1 MSAPRKPR
9 PKRVD
14 DLLRAEPTGAD
25 EQAVAA
31 VGELVASDTDGIS
44 RLRLRVTLD
53 EHGLRY
59 TPDKPPV
66 EIRLTKTQLRSLA
79 TEPPVTV
86 AAATAEEAYREA
98 RKLHDKRQ
106 SQAPLMR
113 AVEGRI
119 AAIQQRQI
127 AELQLK
133 LFPDWP
139 DDRRGAPNTVI
150 RSAIFGVIRRGRRQR
165 VSDLPVAAPNG
176 WSITMTGWRLDQH
189 DLDLWLEVHHLARN
203 AKPGEE
209 VRFTL
214 HSMLRRIGRTGK
226 LGGDNYAWLEERLKA
241 LYQTTLLVDS
251 GRHVGGAGN
260 LIRNFRLDRET
271 GEAIVETNPTLRT
284 LWESITHL
292 QVEQRRALGSNQL
305 AKALHAVLASH
316 AEWIPM
322 LVQTLMHRVGA
333 EYERLRD
340 FKRDLKA
347 ILEDFQ
353 SRGWIRSY
361 RFVSGVNGELLA
373 IDKVPTPSQARVIER
388 RRQNGDTA

>member
-1 MSAPRKPR
+1 MAPRKFH

-14 DLLRAEPTGAD
+14 GPSRAEPTKID
-25 EQAVAA
+25 QQAVATL
-31 VGELVASDTDGIS
+31 GELVTSDTDGAS
-44 RLRLRVTLD
+44 RLRLHVTLD
-53 EHGLRY
+53 ESGLRY

-66 EIRLTKTQLRSLA
+66 EIRLTKKQLRSLA
-79 TEPPVTV
+79 PEPPVMV
-86 AAATAEEAYREA
+86 RAATAEEAYREA
-98 RKLHDKRQ
+98 RKLHDEKQ
-106 SQAPLMR
+106 PQAPLMR
-113 AVEGRI
+113 AVESRI
-119 AAIQQRQI
+119 AAIQQQQI

-260 LIRNFRLDRET
+260 LIRNFRVDRET
-271 GEAIVETNPTLRT
+271 GEAIIETNPTLRT

-316 AEWIPM
+316 AEWMPM
-322 LVQTLMHRVGA
+322 RVGTLMRRVGA
-333 EYERLRD
+333 DYANLRF

-347 ILEDFQ
+347 VLDDFVA
-353 SRGWIRSY
+353 RGWLRSY
-361 RFVSGVNGELLA
+361 RFTVGTEGELLE
-373 IDKVPTPSQARVIER
+373 IDKVPSPSQMRAIER
-388 RRQNGDTA
+388 RKDDQSRG

>member
-1 MSAPRKPR
+1 
-9 PKRVD
+9 
-14 DLLRAEPTGAD
+14 LH
-25 EQAVAA
+25 
-31 VGELVASDTDGIS
+31 
-44 RLRLRVTLD
+44 VTLD
-53 EHGLRY
+53 ESGLRY

-86 AAATAEEAYREA
+86 AAATAEEAYRAA
-98 RKLHDKRQ
+98 RKLHDKKQ

-271 GEAIVETNPTLRT
+271 GEALVETNPTLRT
-284 LWESITHL
+284 LWSRSPICKLSNVGRSAPTSS
-292 QVEQRRALGSNQL
+292 RRPFTPCWLPMPSGSQCWFRRSCIVWARSMSGCEISSATSKPSL
-305 AKALHAVLASH
+305 RISSRAA
-316 AEWIPM
+316 
-322 LVQTLMHRVGA
+322 G
-333 EYERLRD
+333 YE
-340 FKRDLKA
+340 A
-347 ILEDFQ
+347 IVSFQ
-353 SRGWIRSY
+353 GCPQETEIIVR
-361 RFVSGVNGELLA
+361 
-373 IDKVPTPSQARVIER
+373 
-388 RRQNGDTA
+388 